1 MQYLRLGEIIL
12 LSFSFDNIIRYCV
25 LFLPG

>member
-12 LSFSFDNIIRYCV
+12 LSFSFDNIIRYRV